1 MSKLIE
7 ELSTIPEWN
16 AIGKIMKEKFA
27 ELTTEELDNLDT
39 DVITNI
45 LDGYHNDVITLVAR
59 LVMEK
64 VKEEWRQEGKDEF
77 NRFVKEVTKDWSEE
91 DKVKYLNLKKG
102 LIIQTLMTW
111 LKPVKNTRLFT
122 PIHLGHTKHGQLKV
136 VTNQLQH
143 IIRQWKKKTF
153 KKCPLKKLQIR
164 IALCFYG

>member
-16 AIGKIMKEKFA
+16 EIGKIMKEEFA

-77 NRFVKEVTKDWSEE
+77 DRFVKEVTKDWSEE

-102 LIIQTLMTW
+102 
-111 LKPVKNTRLFT
+111 
-122 PIHLGHTKHGQLKV
+122 
-136 VTNQLQH
+136 
-143 IIRQWKKKTF
+143 
-153 KKCPLKKLQIR
+153 
-164 IALCFYG
+164 A

>member
-27 ELTTEELDNLDT
+27 EMESAELDNLNT
-39 DVITNI
+39 DVITDI
-45 LDGYHNDVITLVAR
+45 LDSYHNDVIALVAR

-77 NRFVKEVTKDWSEE
+77 DRFVKEVTKDWSEE

-102 LIIQTLMTW
+102 E
-111 LKPVKNTRLFT
+111 
-122 PIHLGHTKHGQLKV
+122 
-136 VTNQLQH
+136 
-143 IIRQWKKKTF
+143 
-153 KKCPLKKLQIR
+153 
-164 IALCFYG
+164 

>member
-27 ELTTEELDNLDT
+27 EMESVKLDNLNT
-39 DVITNI
+39 DVITDI
-45 LDGYHNDVITLVAR
+45 LDGYHNDVIALVAR

-77 NRFVKEVTKDWSEE
+77 DRFVKEVTKDWSEE

-102 LIIQTLMTW
+102 E
-111 LKPVKNTRLFT
+111 
-122 PIHLGHTKHGQLKV
+122 
-136 VTNQLQH
+136 
-143 IIRQWKKKTF
+143 
-153 KKCPLKKLQIR
+153 
-164 IALCFYG
+164 

>member
-27 ELTTEELDNLDT
+27 EMESAELDNLNT

-77 NRFVKEVTKDWSEE
+77 DRFVKEVTKDWSEE

-102 LIIQTLMTW
+102 E
-111 LKPVKNTRLFT
+111 
-122 PIHLGHTKHGQLKV
+122 
-136 VTNQLQH
+136 
-143 IIRQWKKKTF
+143 
-153 KKCPLKKLQIR
+153 
-164 IALCFYG
+164 

>member
-16 AIGKIMKEKFA
+16 EIGKIMKEKFA
-27 ELTTEELDNLDT
+27 EMESAELDNLNT

-77 NRFVKEVTKDWSEE
+77 DRFVKEVTKDWSEE
-91 DKVKYLNLKKG
+91 DKVKYINWKKG
-102 LIIQTLMTW
+102 
-111 LKPVKNTRLFT
+111 
-122 PIHLGHTKHGQLKV
+122 
-136 VTNQLQH
+136 
-143 IIRQWKKKTF
+143 
-153 KKCPLKKLQIR
+153 
-164 IALCFYG
+164 A

>member
-16 AIGKIMKEKFA
+16 AIGKIMKEKLA
-27 ELTTEELDNLDT
+27 ELKTEELDNLDT

-77 NRFVKEVTKDWSEE
+77 DRFVKEVTKDWSEE

-102 LIIQTLMTW
+102 E
-111 LKPVKNTRLFT
+111 
-122 PIHLGHTKHGQLKV
+122 
-136 VTNQLQH
+136 
-143 IIRQWKKKTF
+143 
-153 KKCPLKKLQIR
+153 
-164 IALCFYG
+164 

>member
-77 NRFVKEVTKDWSEE
+77 DRFVKEVTKDWSEE

-102 LIIQTLMTW
+102 E
-111 LKPVKNTRLFT
+111 
-122 PIHLGHTKHGQLKV
+122 
-136 VTNQLQH
+136 
-143 IIRQWKKKTF
+143 
-153 KKCPLKKLQIR
+153 
-164 IALCFYG
+164 

>member
-27 ELTTEELDNLDT
+27 EMESAELDNLDT

-77 NRFVKEVTKDWSEE
+77 DRFVKEVTKDWSEE

-102 LIIQTLMTW
+102 E
-111 LKPVKNTRLFT
+111 
-122 PIHLGHTKHGQLKV
+122 
-136 VTNQLQH
+136 
-143 IIRQWKKKTF
+143 
-153 KKCPLKKLQIR
+153 
-164 IALCFYG
+164 